1 MTINERPYESFASQR
16 KDSRLPEVWE
26 CFVATLCAALCYNQ
40 WIRCRRGTMI
50 VWWVPDAKWFEN
62 YFIRVQGEMVDSVA
76 KLGWEAQ

>member
-1 MTINERPYESFASQR
+1 
-16 KDSRLPEVWE
+16 
-26 CFVATLCAALCYNQ
+26 
-40 WIRCRRGTMI
+40 MI